1 LWVVRLLKVDALATK
16 VGAFTCLKSLLY
28 ARYVCATTTTLL
40 IMLMLLDEFRVTKQ
54 EEATNLQ
61 KLAIFTT
68 TTRRDRKM
76 LMKMKGKELRL
87 IA

>member
-1 LWVVRLLKVDALATK
+1 
-16 VGAFTCLKSLLY
+16 
-28 ARYVCATTTTLL
+28 
-40 IMLMLLDEFRVTKQ
+40 MLLDEFRVTKQ

-68 TTRRDRKM
+68 TTHRERKM
-76 LMKMKGKELRL
+76 LMKMKMKGKELRL